1 MADRCISAF
10 ILVHRRLSCKIASRS
25 TEPVEMKKI
34 GSNSVFIGA
43 TYCFPIYTDKHRQS
57 ASVGPHG
64 YARIRVTT
72 AISQVSQVFV
82 LRVRVRVSFTVR
94 VRDRTPMFSIAPLKL
109 HMSLNKILLMINA
122 WC

>member
-1 MADRCISAF
+1 ME
-10 ILVHRRLSCKIASRS
+10 
-25 TEPVEMKKI
+25 EPREAAYM
-34 GSNSVFIGA
+34 
-43 TYCFPIYTDKHRQS
+43 
-57 ASVGPHG
+57 